1 MKKVKA
7 YGEILELPEYR
18 LHWLSKVVYS
28 TPFEAFIAFVIL
40 INAVSL
46 GLLTMP
52 GVEGS
57 TRAAFEK
64 LDSFALYIYTAELVI
79 RMISYGKKPW
89 EFFRRGW
96 NIFDF
101 AIIALS
107 PIFAGQIVVLR
118 LLRLLRL
125 IRIFRFLPE
134 VRVLTLSIMR
144 SIPPLLSMGVLI
156 FLALF
161 IYGMAGVY
169 IFGEELPVHWGD
181 ISIALTTLFI
191 LLTLENFPVYLEEAV
206 LVSPWALPFYLSY
219 IFIIVFTVLNVLIG
233 IVLNA
238 MDEARSENKKR
249 IEKIKQL
256 DEIIHEVD
264 DMTSDGKITDAEIR
278 AQREFVDAQERARTH
293 ASHLALLLVL
303 LRNLFA
309 LLVQAY
315 QY

>member
-118 LLRLLRL
+118 FLRLLRL

-264 DMTSDGKITDAEIR
+264 DMTSDGKITDAEI
-278 AQREFVDAQERARTH
+278 QHLREKLKMLERVA
-293 ASHLALLLVL
+293 AEK
-303 LRNLFA
+303 
-309 LLVQAY
+309 Q
-315 QY
+315 QQ